1 MVRNPRTVA
10 IHDLW
15 RQPRHVSS
23 CAQTLAL
30 VTGSAAYIRT
40 LHGWRTVCALV
51 TMTSLHPDAF
61 STALD
66 ALAVVAR
73 PPALA
78 PPSFPPCLE
87 AVMAVAERNASKARP
102 EVSLP
107 ASRTCLRQLMNLFW
121 G

>member
-1 MVRNPRTVA
+1 M
-10 IHDLW
+10 
-15 RQPRHVSS
+15 
-23 CAQTLAL
+23 
-30 VTGSAAYIRT
+30 TGSAAYIRT

-61 STALD
+61 ATALD

-78 PPSFPPCLE
+78 TPSFPPCLE

-102 EVSLP
+102 ALPLQAPEIPPPTDCKLCGYTCPADISAVVTRQRAVNSDSSL
-107 ASRTCLRQLMNLFW
+107 W
-121 G
+121 D

>member
-1 MVRNPRTVA
+1 M
-10 IHDLW
+10 
-15 RQPRHVSS
+15 
-23 CAQTLAL
+23 
-30 VTGSAAYIRT
+30 TGSAAYIRT

-61 STALD
+61 AIALD

-102 EVSLP
+102 ALP
-107 ASRTCLRQLMNLFW
+107 LAGTRNTVFGSYIATSYLTVRGLSCHFAHSCHPN
-121 G
+121 

>member
-1 MVRNPRTVA
+1 M
-10 IHDLW
+10 
-15 RQPRHVSS
+15 
-23 CAQTLAL
+23 
-30 VTGSAAYIRT
+30 TGSAAYIRT

-87 AVMAVAERNASKARP
+87 AVMAVAERNASKACP
-102 EVSLP
+102 VPFL
-107 ASRTCLRQLMNLFW
+107 QQ
-121 G
+121 